1 MAIDI
6 IAVLVA
12 IYGFYLGYTKGIIKT
27 IFGIVSIFIGLL
39 AALKLSPYL
48 VQVLEKASGS
58 NSPLLFLLGFA
69 LTFVLTL
76 FLIRFL
82 GNRFEDLLKAI
93 KINFFNQVLG
103 GAALSLLF
111 LVLFSY
117 GIWFTDQVKII
128 PEATKQTSYTYTA
141 LQTLPEK
148 SRAVFGLIKPLFREF
163 ADKTKETID
172 RVKNE

>member
-6 IAVLVA
+6 IAILIAV
-12 IYGFYLGYTKGIIKT
+12 YGFYLGYTKGIVKT

-48 VQVLEKASGS
+48 VKGLEKVSGS
-58 NSPLLFLLGFA
+58 NSPLIFLLGFA

-103 GAALSLLF
+103 GAALSL
-111 LVLFSY
+111 S
-117 GIWFTDQVKII
+117 
-128 PEATKQTSYTYTA
+128 
-141 LQTLPEK
+141 
-148 SRAVFGLIKPLFREF
+148 LIH
-163 ADKTKETID
+163 IY
-172 RVKNE
+172 

>member
-12 IYGFYLGYTKGIIKT
+12 VYGFYLGYTKGIVKT
-27 IFGIVSIFIGLL
+27 LFGVVSIFIGLL

-48 VQVLEKASGS
+48 VNGLEKASGS
-58 NSPLLFLLGFA
+58 NSPLVFLLGFA
-69 LTFVLTL
+69 LTFVITL

-93 KINFFNQVLG
+93 KINFFNQVIG
-103 GAALSLLF
+103 GAVLSLLF

-117 GIWFTDQVKII
+117 GMWFADQVKVI
-128 PEATKQTSYTYTA
+128 PTSTKTSSYTYSA
-141 LQTLPEK
+141 LQALPEQSK
-148 SRAVFGLIKPLFREF
+148 AVFNMIKPLFKEF

-172 RVKNE
+172 RVKND